1 MCSCKY
7 SFLIDLVF
15 ILFVKDEQL
24 DLNDKV
30 AFAVRYLNDQ
40 RLFEKLEKLSE
51 ESREKGDLQGI
62 LLTGL
67 FVLF

>member
-1 MCSCKY
+1 M
-7 SFLIDLVF
+7 
-15 ILFVKDEQL
+15 

-40 RLFEKLEKLSE
+40 RLFEKLEKLAD

-67 FVLF
+67 SNFNRGKTEQTTIDRS

>member
-7 SFLIDLVF
+7 LFLIDLVF

-40 RLFEKLEKLSE
+40 RLFEKL
-51 ESREKGDLQGI
+51 
-62 LLTGL
+62 
-67 FVLF
+67 